1 MSDSTMNRQ
10 QRRAEKRQQPHTPR
24 PLKSGGKSFSF
35 AGSMEGGLF
44 DQGGGELLKGVPDLD
59 ALVECY
65 GYRTLIGQ
73 RQIGAIGGVWVVP
86 TDEPLPVPQFILDAI
101 MEQGRAGRSFL
112 LLASDPV
119 ARDRAK
125 AAIYAMLNDAAG
137 TA

>member
-1 MSDSTMNRQ
+1 MNRQ
-10 QRRAEKRQQPHTPR
+10 QRRAEKRQQLHTPR

-44 DQGGGELLKGVPDLD
+44 DQDGGELLKGVPDLD
-59 ALVECY
+59 TLVECY
-65 GYRTLIGQ
+65 AFRTLIGHQ
-73 RQIGAIGGVWVVP
+73 PMGAIGGVWAVP
-86 TDEPLPVPQFILDAI
+86 TNEPLPVPQFILDAI

-125 AAIYAMLNDAAG
+125 AAIHAVLNDVAG